1 MKNTSVGLQSTQNSK
16 QFTLPSFMRHFS
28 TFALSAI
35 LGLPGIFETLKIE
48 ECNIELVS
56 ILLGGVGD
64 KNNQETVLLN
74 KCNKVRRVL
83 LSHPKHARSM
93 TLQTWTFAR

>member
-1 MKNTSVGLQSTQNSK
+1 MKNTSVGLQSTQNSQ

-48 ECNIELVS
+48 ECNIELVC
-56 ILLGGVGD
+56 IFWVGD
-64 KNNQETVLLN
+64 KNNLKPVLLN

-93 TLQTWTFAR
+93 TLRTWTFAR